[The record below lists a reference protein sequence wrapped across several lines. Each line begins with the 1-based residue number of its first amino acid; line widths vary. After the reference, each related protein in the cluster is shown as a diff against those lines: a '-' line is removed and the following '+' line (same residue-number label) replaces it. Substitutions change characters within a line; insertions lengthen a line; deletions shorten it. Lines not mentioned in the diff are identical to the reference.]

1 MLQFPPSQGGIVWV
15 SLKIMKKKDYIK
27 PQIEVVEMQV
37 SQVLTA
43 SANDIPVGGDGQG
56 GGDALSNDRRGSW
69 GNLWSDD
76 KK

>member
-1 MLQFPPSQGGIVWV
+1 MWV
-15 SLKIMKKKDYIK
+15 SLKIMKKKEYIK

>member
-1 MLQFPPSQGGIVWV
+1 MWV